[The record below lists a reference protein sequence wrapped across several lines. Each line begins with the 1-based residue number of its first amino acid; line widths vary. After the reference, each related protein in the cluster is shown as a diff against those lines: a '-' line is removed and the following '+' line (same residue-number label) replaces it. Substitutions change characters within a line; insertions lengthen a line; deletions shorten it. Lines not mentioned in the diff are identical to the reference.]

1 MGIETLALIA
11 VGVVLVTSLVLLL
24 SEDWRWTILA
34 LAGQYLG
41 VSFLVWLSWPLE
53 MAVVKLVAGWMAGA
67 VLGTTRIGLTEARTP
82 ASRPLNMVF
91 RFFVGGLVILI
102 VASIG
107 PLIMDWIATV
117 SLPQVWGAGLLIG
130 MGLLHLGFTNRP
142 YRVVLALLTILSGFE
157 ILYAAVEES
166 TLVAGMLAG
175 VNLGLALVG
184 AYVLVSPRLEEV

>member
-1 MGIETLALIA
+1 METETLALAA
-11 VGVVLVTSLVLLL
+11 VGVVLVTSLILLL

-67 VLGTTRIGLTEARTP
+67 VLGSTQIGLIEESRPTA
-82 ASRPLNMVF
+82 RPLNSVF
-91 RFFVGGLVILI
+91 RFFAGGLVIL
-102 VASIG
+102 VVVSLA
-107 PLIMDWIATV
+107 PLMLDWISNV
-117 SLPQVWGAGLLIG
+117 SIAQVWGAGLLIG

-142 YRVVLALLTILSGFE
+142 YRIVLALLTILSGFE
-157 ILYAAVEES
+157 ILYAAVEEL

-175 VNLGLALVG
+175 VNLGLSLVG
-184 AYVLVSPRLEEV
+184 AYVLVAPKIEEI

>member
-1 MGIETLALIA
+1 LGTDTLALAA
-11 VGVVLVTSLVLLL
+11 VAVVLVTSLVLLI

-67 VLGTTRIGLTEARTP
+67 VLGTTRIGLAEPETP
-82 ASRPLNMVF
+82 LTRPFNVVF
-91 RFFVGGLVILI
+91 RLFAGGLIILV
-102 VASIG
+102 VASLG
-107 PLIMDWIATV
+107 PIIMDWIASV

-130 MGLLHLGFTNRP
+130 MGLLHLGFSDRP

-184 AYVLVSPRLEEV
+184 AYVLISPRLEEI